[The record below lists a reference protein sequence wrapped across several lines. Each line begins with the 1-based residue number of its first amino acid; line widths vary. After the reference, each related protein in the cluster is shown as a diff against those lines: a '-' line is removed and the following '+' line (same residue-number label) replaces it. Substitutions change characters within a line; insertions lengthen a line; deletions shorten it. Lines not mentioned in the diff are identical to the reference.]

1 MTQATKN
8 IKGPL
13 FLCILD
19 GVGYRES
26 TQGNAVASA
35 YMPFYDSLFDKY
47 PYSRLLTHGSA
58 VGLPADQMGNSEVGH
73 LNIGAGRVMR
83 QSLERIRVDLNS
95 QNFETRPAV
104 QELMETA
111 KKTRAVHLIGMVS
124 SGGVHSHQDH
134 ALEIAK
140 MLDKQGIQTY
150 IHVITDGRDMGP
162 QAAKDDLTNFIDA
175 TESFR
180 HVQVAS
186 VIGRFYAMDRDNRW
200 ERTQKAYR
208 LMVNGESGYKAADI
222 PQALADAYARSE
234 GDEFIEPTALPA
246 LADGGRIEDGDAL
259 LFFNFR
265 ADRMRQ
271 LVRSFIDKDFDG
283 FKRQHGVKPALVT
296 TMSAYDATFNDRVS
310 VIYPPEEYTGLLGEI
325 ISEAGLKQL
334 RIAETEKYAHVT
346 FFFNGGSEEP
356 FDGEERKLIPSPK
369 VRTYDMQ
376 PEMSLPLLTQELS
389 NRLADFDVII
399 CNIANGDMVG
409 HTGDFEA
416 AVKACEAIDVFLKT
430 IIPQVLDLGGEALIT
445 ADHGNVEEMENK
457 DGGVQTA
464 HSMNPVPFIYV
475 GKRLATLDNGKLCD
489 IAPTML
495 HMLGLNPSAQM
506 DGQCLI
512 HFS

>member
-19 GVGYRES
+19 GVGYRENP
-26 TQGNAVASA
+26 QGNAVESA

-58 VGLPADQMGNSEVGH
+58 VGLPSDQMGNSEVGH

-83 QSLERIRVDLNS
+83 QNLERIRIDLNTK
-95 QNFETRPAV
+95 NFATRAAV
-104 QELMETA
+104 KELIA
-111 KKTRAVHLIGMVS
+111 SAQKTRAIHLIGMVS

-140 MLDKQGIQTY
+140 ILDKQGIKTY
-150 IHVITDGRDMGP
+150 FHIITDGRDMGP
-162 QAAKDDLTNFIDA
+162 KAAKDDLKDFIDA
-175 TESFR
+175 TSGLR
-180 HVQVAS
+180 HVHIAS

-208 LMVNGESGYKAADI
+208 LMVNGESGYKADDI
-222 PQALADAYARSE
+222 QHALEDAYARSE

-271 LVRSFIDKDFDG
+271 IVRSFIDKDFDG
-283 FKRQHGVKPALVT
+283 FKRQHAIKPSLVT
-296 TMSAYDATFNDRVS
+296 TMSDYDATFNDRVS
-310 VIYPPEEYTGLLGEI
+310 VIYPPEKHEGLLGEI
-325 ISEAGLKQL
+325 LATAGLKQL

-376 PEMSLPLLTQELS
+376 PEMSLPLLTEELS
-389 NRLADFDVII
+389 NRLSDFDVII

-409 HTGDFEA
+409 HTGDFGA
-416 AVKACEAIDVFLKT
+416 AVKACEAIDAFLKT
-430 IIPQVLDLGGEALIT
+430 IIPQVLELDGEALIT

-475 GKRLATLDNGKLCD
+475 GNRQATLDNGKLSD

-495 HMLGLNPSAQM
+495 YMLGLNPSAQM